1 MNKQVLSKFCEV
13 LESET
18 YEQTTD
24 ALAQRGC
31 FCAMGVLCDM
41 YIKEVNPNCSWR
53 KVHPYDVHEAFVD
66 ETGIEYLEPPADV
79 LEWAGLDKK
88 YMHKIIDWNDCDCL
102 AFDEIAYYIREDFK
116 L

>member
-1 MNKQVLSKFCEV
+1 MNKQVLSKFCDV

-18 YEQTTD
+18 YSQTTE
-24 ALAQRGC
+24 ALAQDGC

-53 KVHPYDVHEAFVD
+53 KVRPSDSHKAFVD
-66 ETGIEYLEPPADV
+66 ETGFEYLEPPSDV

-88 YMHKIIDWNDCDCL
+88 YMNKIIDWNDTSQL
-102 AFDEIAYYIREDFK
+102 SFDEIAYYIREDFG